1 MTTEDQ
7 TATTDRSQR
16 KSLAVDQ
23 ATYDLLN
30 EVCFKERHETAPFPY
45 INIHPETDFISE
57 VSLAK
62 VGVAYVKVSNG

>member
-30 EVCFKERHETAPFPY
+30 EVCFKERRSKIDQLKILIEAEHQRVFP
-45 INIHPETDFISE
+45 ILSE
-57 VSLAK
+57 ELVDKMLSE
-62 VGVAYVKVSNG
+62 